1 MRIFQTYQHFLPCLI
16 IAGFFSIV
24 SSSITYFVLDSK
36 IPKIV
41 TADISYLNNDFVI
54 KLSRHLVENQMN
66 DEELK
71 KIVNTFLK
79 HQEVLMKDFHDS
91 NYIILQKQVVA
102 TETNDITKDL
112 EAALAESIT
121 LKTQNSGGENEVK
134 E

>member
-1 MRIFQTYQHFLPCLI
+1 MRVFQTYQHFLPCLI
-16 IAGFFSIV
+16 IAGLFSIV
-24 SSSITYFVLDSK
+24 SSGITYFILDSK

-41 TADISYLNNDFVI
+41 TADISYLNNDFVMS
-54 KLSRHLVENQMN
+54 LSRHLAENKMD
-66 DEELK
+66 DEELE
-71 KIVNTFLK
+71 KIVKTFLK
-79 HQEVLMKDFHDS
+79 HQEILMKDFQDS

-121 LKTQNSGGENEVK
+121 LQTQNPGGENAVK

>member
-1 MRIFQTYQHFLPCLI
+1 
-16 IAGFFSIV
+16 
-24 SSSITYFVLDSK
+24 
-36 IPKIV
+36 
-41 TADISYLNNDFVI
+41 
-54 KLSRHLVENQMN
+54 MN

-134 E
+134 D